1 MIGILLLLVTFAIQ
15 VATKRS
21 RKLWVGGV
29 LLGAAIG
36 LLFALMGQF
45 SIPLWLN
52 LAGTGALI
60 TSAVDWMTPRLT
72 QKLPFDATH
81 QHDHIA
87 LDASGRVW
95 ARDVSGQEVILNK
108 DDIQQWTHHYVA
120 NGQYR
125 ARNRIELRTRDLNR
139 PVVNVRFA
147 RHRDNIW
154 GAPHNASEAA
164 EWHARLSA
172 LLHH

>member
-1 MIGILLLLVTFAIQ
+1 MIGILLLVLTLAVQLAMKRTPKIWLVGA
-15 VATKRS
+15 V
-21 RKLWVGGV
+21 
-29 LLGAAIG
+29 LGAAIG
-36 LLFALMGQF
+36 IVVMMAGVVGVSGLLMLVG
-45 SIPLWLN
+45 I
-52 LAGTGALI
+52 GALI
-60 TSAVDWMTPRLT
+60 TVTVGFMTPRLT
-72 QKLPFDATH
+72 PRLAFEPTH

-95 ARDVSGQEVILNK
+95 VRDESGQEVILNK
-108 DDIQQWTHHYVA
+108 DDIEQWTHHYVA

-139 PVVNVRFA
+139 PVVSVRFK
-147 RHRDNIW
+147 RHPDTVW
-154 GAPHNASEAA
+154 GAPRNASEAA